1 MYMWAFLLDSSFDL
15 AVSMDCDAR
24 ALSVNVHFAEYEA
37 IVLFYHFL
45 SDIVHFDPCPTSL

>member
-15 AVSMDCDAR
+15 AVSMDCDTHAF
-24 ALSVNVHFAEYEA
+24 SVNVHFAEYEA

-45 SDIVHFDPCPTSL
+45 SDIVHFDPCSTSL